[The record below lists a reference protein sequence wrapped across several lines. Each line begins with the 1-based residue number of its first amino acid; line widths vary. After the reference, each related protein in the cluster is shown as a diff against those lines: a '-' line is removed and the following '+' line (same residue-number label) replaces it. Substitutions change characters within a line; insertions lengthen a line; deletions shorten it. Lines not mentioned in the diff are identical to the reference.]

1 MPEIS
6 EAELA
11 TLKAAAK
18 NAEKYQALYE
28 ALLPKHNEATEKL
41 KQLPDLEAQVSQ
53 FKARE
58 LDQTY
63 ASHGVTDPKVR
74 KIFDMEYNDLTA
86 EAGKE
91 KPALGEWLSSLRTQ
105 SDLPPHLKPF
115 LAPAGAPAPAAVP
128 ARTPA
133 GLPDANKGAKDVQ
146 APPAT
151 FSAEAIH
158 NMSLDQFK
166 AAIPAIAASHPALA
180 GIGNVLP
187 PNK

>member
-6 EAELA
+6 DAELKA
-11 TLKAAAK
+11 LKDAAK
-18 NAEKYQALYE
+18 AGEKAQALYE
-28 ALLPKHNEATEKL
+28 GLLPRWEEASEKL
-41 KQLPDLEAQVSQ
+41 KLLPDLEAQLSQ
-53 FKARE
+53 LKAKE

-63 ASHGVTDPKVR
+63 AAHGVTDPKVR
-74 KIFDMEYNDLTA
+74 KIFDMEYGDLTA

-91 KPALGEWLSSLRTQ
+91 KPALGEWLSNLRTQ
-105 SDLPPHLKPF
+105 TDLPAHLKPF
-115 LAPAGAPAPAAVP
+115 LAPAGAPAPAPAA

-146 APPAT
+146 APPTT

-158 NMSLDQFK
+158 NMSLEQFK

-180 GIGNVLP
+180 GIGTVLP
-187 PNK
+187 PTK

>member
-18 NAEKYQALYE
+18 NAEKYQALYD
-28 ALLPKHNEATEKL
+28 ALLPKHNEVTEKL
-41 KQLPDLEAQVSQ
+41 KQLPDLEAQVLQ
-53 FKARE
+53 FQARE
-58 LDQTY
+58 VEQTY
-63 ASHGVTDPKVR
+63 AAHGITDPKLR
-74 KIFDMEYNDLTA
+74 KIFEMDFDELQP

-91 KPALGEWLSSLRTQ
+91 KPTRGEWLSSLRTQ